1 MLIAT
6 PNLCLDRTQLVPEL
20 VLGGVMRARSVEVTA
35 GGKGVNI
42 ARVAR
47 AHGRP
52 ATVVGLVADNDRAR
66 LLRLLADEGA
76 DVVDVPM
83 PGDTRNAVIM
93 IEQGGRTTIVNEQ
106 GSTIDAGTWGRYRD
120 AVARSLDSSRTR
132 TLACS
137 GSLPP
142 GAPED
147 GYGQLVALA
156 HEAGVLALV
165 DSAPGA
171 LRASL
176 ASGPDLVKPNL
187 QEAEAA
193 ITGASGLLLTDA
205 DSDVRERAMDAA
217 ATLCRL
223 GARNAAVTAGA
234 HGVALAETGAGRIRW
249 FPAVKVDV
257 VSAVGAGD
265 SFLAGVLL
273 ALETREAWGAAVRRG
288 SATASAS
295 CEHLLAGGVD
305 PRRAAEL
312 LALVER
318 QPVTEKPMP

>member
-1 MLIAT
+1 VLIAT

-47 AHGRP
+47 AHHQR
-52 ATVVGLVADNDRAR
+52 ATVVGLVADRDRER
-66 LLRLLADEGA
+66 LLRLLAEEGA

-83 PGDTRNAVIM
+83 PGDTRNAIIM
-93 IEQGGRTTIVNEQ
+93 IEQPGGRTTIVNEQ
-106 GSTIDAGTWGRYRD
+106 GSTIDATIWRRYQN
-120 AVARSLDSSRTR
+120 AIEASLPGHR

-147 GYGQLVALA
+147 GYGQLVQLA
-156 HEAGVLALV
+156 HQA
-165 DSAPGA
+165 
-171 LRASL
+171 
-176 ASGPDLVKPNL
+176 DLVKPNL

-193 ITGASGLLLTDA
+193 ISGTSGLVLTDA
-205 DSDVRERAMDAA
+205 ESDVRDRAMEA
-217 ATLCRL
+217 ATTLCQL

-234 HGVALAETGAGRIRW
+234 HGVALAQGTQSARW
-249 FPAVKVDV
+249 FPAIKVEV

-265 SFLAGVLL
+265 SFLGGVLL
-273 ALETREAWGAAVRRG
+273 ELEADKTVDWAAAMLRG

-295 CEHLLAGGVD
+295 CEQLRAGGVD
-305 PRRAAEL
+305 PDRAAEL
-312 LALVER
+312 LAQLR
-318 QPVTEKPMP
+318 KLDTRP